1 MATTDYT
8 LERGLPSSIDAE
20 RSILG
25 AILLDNFAF
34 HQASSQSLQAEDF
47 SLDSHRRI
55 YGRMRELGDQGRA
68 IDLITLAEELSRNR
82 KSRPS
87 VALLICRRSLMACRT
102 GRTLSSTFASSRT
115 SHCCAG

>member
-68 IDLITLAEELSRNR
+68 IDLITLAEELSRNKEVEADR
-82 KSRPS
+82 KSTRLNSSHIP
-87 VALLICRRSLMACRT
+87 
-102 GRTLSSTFASSRT
+102 LSRMP
-115 SHCCAG
+115 